1 MACWELA
8 DSMLDY
14 ETSSSDRRRMT
25 RTATASLRRF
35 VVWACV
41 ISSSTLIAATGPKSA
56 VNTGGG
62 ELAIKGYDV
71 VAYLTGAAVQG
82 KPQFTYRWNGAVWQ
96 FSTAKNRDRFAKAPG
111 RYAPQFGGYCAWAI
125 SRGYTADVD
134 PEVFQIVGGKLY
146 LIYSKSVELRWNQ
159 DVSGNIAK
167 AQANWPAVLN
177 K

>member
-1 MACWELA
+1 
-8 DSMLDY
+8 
-14 ETSSSDRRRMT
+14 MT
-25 RTATASLRRF
+25 KPSLRRL

-41 ISSSTLIAATGPKSA
+41 AASSTLIAATGPKSP

-71 VAYLTGAAVQG
+71 VAYTSGVAAPG
-82 KPQFTYRWNGAVWQ
+82 KAQFTHRWNGAVWQ
-96 FSTAKNRDRFAKAPG
+96 FATARNRDRFAKTPEK
-111 RYAPQFGGYCAWAI
+111 YAPQFGGYCAWAV

-134 PEVFQIVGGKLY
+134 PEVFQIVDGKLY
-146 LIYSKSVELRWNQ
+146 LIYSKSVELRWDQ
-159 DVSGNIAK
+159 DVAGNIAK